1 MHPTGEQS
9 LSRRRETRSL
19 TCGVHKIL
27 EPTHRSPHFMA
38 GLTKSPFRFIR
49 HRRERGKTSRRS
61 RRQQQ

>member
-27 EPTHRSPHFMA
+27 SPHIEA
-38 GLTKSPFRFIR
+38 HISWQG
-49 HRRERGKTSRRS
+49 
-61 RRQQQ
+61 